1 VVDTHKLDWQPSS
14 IPGVA
19 QKVLYQQSGFYD
31 AMRLERWDPQTDLGT
46 ITYERGAEFFI
57 LEGGFTDAAGAYAAG
72 CWMRLPAGAEHYPR
86 SADGCTLYIK
96 TAGLPYLR
104 SATA

>member
-1 VVDTHKLDWQPSS
+1 VINTRKLEWQPGS

-19 QKVLYQQSGFYD
+19 VKSLYQQPGFHD

-46 ITYERGAEFFI
+46 ITYERGVEFFV
-57 LEGGFTDAAGAYAAG
+57 LDGGFADEAGTYAEG
-72 CWMRLPAGAEHYPR
+72 CWMRLPAGSEHRPR

-104 SATA
+104 SVAA